1 MKRIGL
7 VLVALIFF
15 AGAIAAEA
23 DAAKLLMEADS
34 HYSQRQIAG
43 EVEQALQGYKT
54 VLLMDP
60 TNFDAAWKLS
70 KAYWYIGN
78 HAGSKPEKKKYFEEG
93 VAAAQR
99 AISIKFNDCR
109 GHFWLG
115 VNYGMVADTAGMF
128 EALGMLDKIKS
139 SVEQAI
145 KIDKNCECGG
155 PQRVLG
161 KLYARAPFFKGGS
174 KTKAIR
180 SLEQSLAACPNDTQ
194 SRIFL
199 AEIYIDQN
207 KKGLAIQQLKR
218 VLVQK
223 PDSDWIPETNEN
235 KALAQKMLDGLE
247 KSRVR

>member
-1 MKRIGL
+1 VKRIWFL
-7 VLVALIFF
+7 FALSVLFVSLIY
-15 AGAIAAEA
+15 GQEDVTTIM
-23 DAAKLLMEADS
+23 MEADS
-34 HYSQRQIAG
+34 HYSKRQAAG
-43 EVEQALQGYKT
+43 EVEESIVGYKK
-54 VLLMDP
+54 VLELDP
-60 TNFDAAWKLS
+60 ANFDAAWKLS
-70 KAYWYIGN
+70 KAYWYVGN

-93 VAAAQR
+93 VEAAQR
-99 AISIKFNDCR
+99 AISIKSNDCR

-128 EALGMLDKIKS
+128 EALGMVDKIKS
-139 SVEQAI
+139 AVEQAI
-145 KIDKNCECGG
+145 KINKNCECGG

-218 VLVQK
+218 VLQQK

-235 KALAQKMLDGLE
+235 KALAQKMLNGLE
-247 KSRVR
+247 NSRVR